1 VSSLSLLRAMNSLYI
16 GQVGAMCASYFA
28 AYHRRLRGIVPG
40 FDWFFRWIRRSEGGM
55 LCSCSV

>member
-16 GQVGAMCASYFA
+16 GQVGAMRASCSA
-28 AYHRRLRGIVPG
+28 VCHRRLGGIVPG
-40 FDWFFRWIRRSEGGM
+40 FDWFFRWIRQSEGGM